1 MSIRIFNGISN
12 HVFKSNPKVK
22 IRKPFSRS
30 LDRSIFI
37 RSITPQ
43 PGRTKQ
49 AHGSRTA
56 APPDLSKGQFAI
68 ELQALS
74 VQAVTEILDSMEPLK
89 ETPCSSAMKEA
100 LTLRTLAL
108 ELLISL
114 LRRKGLRAI
123 KEALAAAMLDAGY
136 GSAHKLKLEEGN
148 IVPLMISARSR
159 LKGEEEEIES
169 YANAYGGSTATSTDS
184 SSRRKGAKAPR
195 IPVTSYRKTAF
206 S

>member
-1 MSIRIFNGISN
+1 MQYKRLLTIF
-12 HVFKSNPKVK
+12 
-22 IRKPFSRS
+22 
-30 LDRSIFI
+30 DRLH
-37 RSITPQ
+37 PQ
-43 PGRTKQ
+43 PGGPSKRM
-49 AHGSRTA
+49 ALEPPP
-56 APPDLSKGQFAI
+56 PPDLSKGQFAI